1 MKLNLFGTKNIGKVL
16 VLDGNNVVG
25 YRVVNLLLREGEY
38 PGVELR
44 VGFRRFP
51 SLGELQE
58 GWECVDKVKFVWE
71 DEDTYADAL

>member
-44 VGFRRFP
+44 VGFQRFP
-51 SLGELQE
+51 SLGELEE
-58 GWECVDKVKFVWE
+58 GWVNVIQEKKQDK
-71 DEDTYADAL
+71 